1 MPASKL
7 RTNHKERLEKRAKAT
22 KIEMAKKK
30 KEFTDR
36 FSKYMED
43 HKSEMVSEEYI
54 ASKKEAIEVTEHV
67 KKLAE
72 TIGWEAAEE
81 KTLEDFGQEKMDR
94 VRDFILKEKLR
105 DVN

>member
-1 MPASKL
+1 MPPSKS

-30 KEFTDR
+30 KEFTER

-54 ASKKEAIEVTEHV
+54 AAKKEAVEVTEYM
-67 KKLAE
+67 KNFAE
-72 TIGWEAAEE
+72 TIGWEAAESKTIEDMGPE
-81 KTLEDFGQEKMDR
+81 KIER
-94 VRDFILKEKLR
+94 VRNFILKEKLK